1 MTYAFKSVLDMCDE
15 FSCNYTRHSI
25 YYPTFIMIS
34 VRSGSKH
41 HLRTSLSV
49 SSSEAAKTGPVTPVV
64 NTNGPSPPTRCVL
77 TRFFFPPKS
86 QGGKSKLLGIGK
98 SLSEAFILASTNP
111 QYDNRLFIELQV
123 QHMKISSSDLGR
135 T

>member
-1 MTYAFKSVLDMCDE
+1 
-15 FSCNYTRHSI
+15 
-25 YYPTFIMIS
+25 MIS

-77 TRFFFPPKS
+77 TRFFFPPKH
-86 QGGKSKLLGIGK
+86 GGNFKLLGHVT
-98 SLSEAFILASTNP
+98 SLIPFKCLDFMDFVGLGGEKNHCSN
-111 QYDNRLFIELQV
+111 IEFDEIFFPAQTKY
-123 QHMKISSSDLGR
+123 KIFRQIR
-135 T
+135 TVFCP